1 MPTLAS
7 ILPIVTGVTGVVF
20 LGGGVLLGSRS
31 ALARAAEDATEK
43 RRLGVSP
50 PLPLPAAALGDA
62 AAAPASLRALAA
74 HELPGGLRLGTL
86 GVKAFAY
93 GTALCLGGAG
103 AAALLAAWALD
114 VRDLQ
119 GFAARMHQL
128 MPGVRERMER
138 GLEPVLGGV
147 TSSGRAV
154 ARATDASLGSA
165 VRAYAPRV
173 TGADAEAEL
182 AGLNSRERRAV
193 GEFYEWLGEAAPEG
207 GGGGGGGGAGGGGAP
222 QQQQPG
228 AVGTS
233 V

>member
-1 MPTLAS
+1 MPSLAS

-43 RRLGVSP
+43 RRLGASPP
-50 PLPLPAAALGDA
+50 PLPLQPPLPGG

-103 AAALLAAWALD
+103 AAALLTAWALD

-128 MPGVRERMER
+128 MPGVRESMER

-182 AGLNSRERRAV
+182 AGLNSRERKAV

-207 GGGGGGGGAGGGGAP
+207 GGSGGGGAGGGGAP
-222 QQQQPG
+222 QQQPG
-228 AVGTS
+228 AAGTS